1 MEPVPGCIVDFVD
14 QVKIYVKAGDGGNGV
29 RSFRRE
35 KHVPRGGPDGGDGGN
50 GGDIVLEA
58 TERLS
63 TLLDLQYQQ
72 HHIAKDGGHGEG
84 SNRHGRSAPPL
95 IIRVPVGTIAK
106 DVETDEILADLT
118 EDGQQAIVAQGGCG
132 GRGNAR
138 FATPTD
144 RVPTRCDPGTAGEE
158 HWLQLELKLLADV
171 GLVGYPNAGK
181 STLIAAISHARPKI
195 ADYPFTTLVP
205 NLGVVSVD
213 DDLSF
218 VVADIPGLI
227 EGAHEGKG
235 LGFQF
240 LRHIERTTY
249 LMFLVDVSDGVTV
262 DPVECLQTLRT
273 ELKLYNPELAK
284 KPYAVAATKLDI
296 AGEGKNLKKLQT
308 YCQKR
313 GWRFFPIS
321 AVSGVGLKP
330 LIRHL
335 GKVVQECRREKVG
348 ARRAVPLHTGH

>member
-1 MEPVPGCIVDFVD
+1 MDFVD

-29 RSFRRE
+29 CSFRRE

-50 GGDIVLEA
+50 GGDVILEA
-58 TERLS
+58 TERMS
-63 TLLDLQYQQ
+63 TLLDLQFQQ
-72 HHIAKDGGHGEG
+72 HHIAKDGGNGEG
-84 SNRHGRSAPPL
+84 SNRYGRSVLPH
-95 IIRVPVGTIAK
+95 IIRVPVGTVAK
-106 DVETDEILADLT
+106 DFATEEILADLT
-118 EDGQQAIVAQGGCG
+118 ENGQQAIVAKGGRG

-138 FATPTD
+138 FATSTN
-144 RVPTRCDPGTAGEE
+144 RVPTRCDPGTRGEE
-158 HWLQLELKLLADV
+158 RWLQLELKLLADV

-213 DDLSF
+213 EDQSF

-249 LMFLVDVSDGVTV
+249 LLHLVDISDGVPV
-262 DPVECLQTLRT
+262 DPVESLQTLRK
-273 ELKLYNPELAK
+273 ELKLYAPALAK

-296 AGEGKNLKKLQT
+296 AGEGKNVKKLEA
-308 YCQKR
+308 YCKR
-313 GWRFFPIS
+313 RHLRLFPIS
-321 AVSGVGLKP
+321 AVADVGLKP

-335 GKVVQECRREKVG
+335 SSQVAKLRQ
-348 ARRAVPLHTGH
+348 PLKASM

>member
-1 MEPVPGCIVDFVD
+1 MDFVD
-14 QVKIYVKAGDGGNGV
+14 QVKVCVKAGDGGNGV

-72 HHIAKDGGHGEG
+72 HHVAKDGGNGEG

-106 DVETDEILADLT
+106 DVETDEILGDLT
-118 EDGQQAIVAQGGCG
+118 EDGQQAIVAQGGRG

-138 FATPTD
+138 FATPTN
-144 RVPTRCDPGTAGEE
+144 RVPTPSDPRTPREE
-158 HWLQLELKLLADV
+158 HLL
-171 GLVGYPNAGK
+171 
-181 STLIAAISHARPKI
+181 R
-195 ADYPFTTLVP
+195 
-205 NLGVVSVD
+205 
-213 DDLSF
+213 
-218 VVADIPGLI
+218 
-227 EGAHEGKG
+227 
-235 LGFQF
+235 Q
-240 LRHIERTTY
+240 
-249 LMFLVDVSDGVTV
+249 
-262 DPVECLQTLRT
+262 

-296 AGEGKNLKKLQT
+296 AGDGKNLKKLQT

-321 AVSGVGLKP
+321 AVASVGLKP
-330 LIRHL
+330 LMRHL
-335 GKVVQECRREKVG
+335 GSQVAKLRQ
-348 ARRAVPLHTGH
+348 PLKASV

>member
-1 MEPVPGCIVDFVD
+1 MDFVD

-72 HHIAKDGGHGEG
+72 HHVAKDGGNDEG
-84 SNRHGRSAPPL
+84 SNRHSRSAPPL

-106 DVETDEILADLT
+106 DVET
-118 EDGQQAIVAQGGCG
+118 
-132 GRGNAR
+132 
-138 FATPTD
+138 
-144 RVPTRCDPGTAGEE
+144 
-158 HWLQLELKLLADV
+158 
-171 GLVGYPNAGK
+171 
-181 STLIAAISHARPKI
+181 
-195 ADYPFTTLVP
+195 
-205 NLGVVSVD
+205 
-213 DDLSF
+213 
-218 VVADIPGLI
+218 DIPGLI

-249 LMFLVDVSDGVTV
+249 LMFLVDVSEGVPV
-262 DPVECLQTLRT
+262 DPVESLQTLRQ

-296 AGEGKNLKKLQT
+296 AGDGKNLKKLQT

-321 AVSGVGLKP
+321 AVASVGLKP
-330 LIRHL
+330 LMRHL
-335 GKVVQECRREKVG
+335 GSQVAKLRQ
-348 ARRAVPLHTGH
+348 PLKASV

>member
-1 MEPVPGCIVDFVD
+1 MDFVD

-35 KHVPRGGPDGGDGGN
+35 KHVPHGGPDGGDGGN
-50 GGDIVLEA
+50 GGDVILEA
-58 TERLS
+58 TERMS
-63 TLLDLQYQQ
+63 TLLDLQFQQ
-72 HHIAKDGGHGEG
+72 HHVAKDGGNGEG
-84 SNRHGRSAPPL
+84 SNRHGRSSPPH

-106 DVETDEILADLT
+106 DVETDGLHADLT
-118 EDGQQAIVAQGGCG
+118 EDGHQAIVAHGGRG

-138 FATPTD
+138 FVTATN
-144 RVPTRCDPGTAGEE
+144 RVPTRSEPGAPGEE
-158 HWLQLELKLLADV
+158 RWLQLELKLLADI

-213 DDLSF
+213 EDQSF
-218 VVADIPGLI
+218 VAADIPGLI

-249 LMFLVDVSDGVTV
+249 LMFLVDISESVTV
-262 DPVECLQTLRT
+262 DPVESLQTLRK
-273 ELKLYNPELAK
+273 ELKLYNPDLAK
-284 KPYAVAATKLDI
+284 KPYAIAATKLDI
-296 AGEGKNLKKLQT
+296 AGDGKPLKRLET
-308 YCQKR
+308 YCNR
-313 GWRFFPIS
+313 SHLRLFPIS
-321 AVSGVGLKP
+321 AVAGVGLKP
-330 LIRHL
+330 MIRYL
-335 GKVVQECRREKVG
+335 GSQVAKLRTPLKVVG
-348 ARRAVPLHTGH
+348 AGKP